1 MITRAPLLTAGRY
14 VLAAAL
20 LLTAGLMWS
29 WLPTKV
35 QSWAPI
41 EVPGTVGQHVAGRD
55 LAVTVQKVYLAHEVT
70 AHGNHGLNRFPSKGV
85 WLVMMI
91 SYEALHEPQKP
102 AFQLR
107 ADGRTFSTNI
117 SGIGSRISQPAA
129 PSRGPIAFELPA
141 APRSATL
148 LVANRLTD
156 NNYQEMIAPLDS
168 QIAVRI
174 PLAGQETQASLNL
187 SELSWQ

>member
-1 MITRAPLLTAGRY
+1 MSTRTTLLPGGRH

-29 WLPTKV
+29 WMPTKL

-41 EVPGTVGQHVAGRD
+41 EVPGTVGQRVAGRD
-55 LAVTVQKVYLAHEVT
+55 IAVTVQRVYLAHEVT
-70 AHGNHGLNRFPSKGV
+70 AHGPHGLNRFPSNGV

-91 SYEALHEPQKP
+91 SYEPLHEAHSPRI
-102 AFQLR
+102 QLR
-107 ADGRTFSTNI
+107 ADGRTFSSNV
-117 SGIGSRISQPAA
+117 SGIGSSVAQPAS
-129 PSRGPIAFELPA
+129 PSRGPVAFELPA
-141 APRSATL
+141 EPRSATL
-148 LVANRLTD
+148 LMTNTLGD

-168 QIAVRI
+168 RIAVTI
-174 PLAGQETQASLNL
+174 PLAGQVTQASLNL

>member
-70 AHGNHGLNRFPSKGV
+70 AHGNHGLNRFRPKECG
-85 WLVMMI
+85 W
-91 SYEALHEPQKP
+91 
-102 AFQLR
+102 
-107 ADGRTFSTNI
+107 
-117 SGIGSRISQPAA
+117 
-129 PSRGPIAFELPA
+129 
-141 APRSATL
+141 
-148 LVANRLTD
+148 
-156 NNYQEMIAPLDS
+156 
-168 QIAVRI
+168 
-174 PLAGQETQASLNL
+174 
-187 SELSWQ
+187 

>member
-1 MITRAPLLTAGRY
+1 MITRTAVLQAGRF

-41 EVPGTVGQHVAGRD
+41 EVPGTVGQRVAGRD

-70 AHGNHGLNRFPSKGV
+70 ARGYHGLNRFPSKGV

-91 SYEALHEPQKP
+91 SYEPLHEPSKP
-102 AFQLR
+102 NIQLR
-107 ADGRTFSTNI
+107 ADGRTFSSNI
-117 SGIGSRISQPAA
+117 SGIGHDRAQPASPA
-129 PSRGPIAFELPA
+129 RGPVAVELPA
-141 APRSATL
+141 VPRNATL
-148 LVANRLTD
+148 LMTNRLVD
-156 NNYQEMIAPLDS
+156 NDYQEMIAPLDS

-174 PLAGQETQASLNL
+174 PLAGQVVQASLNL

>member
-1 MITRAPLLTAGRY
+1 MSTRTTLLPAGRY

-29 WLPTKV
+29 WMPTKV

-41 EVPGTVGQHVAGRD
+41 EVPGTVGQRVTGRD
-55 LAVTVQKVYLAHEVT
+55 IAVTVQSAYLAHEVT
-70 AHGNHGLNRFPSKGV
+70 ANGDTGLNRFPSNGV

-91 SYEALHEPQKP
+91 SYEPLREPQSP
-102 AFQLR
+102 NFQLR

-117 SGIGSRISQPAA
+117 SGISSRTTQPATPA
-129 PSRGPIAFELPA
+129 HGPVAFELPA
-141 APRSATL
+141 VPRNATL
-148 LVANRLTD
+148 LVANRLVD

-168 QIAVRI
+168 QIAVTI
-174 PLAGQETQASLNL
+174 PLAGQVTRASLNL
-187 SELSWQ
+187 SELSD